1 MFVIF
6 LISLHMIGRV
16 SANETVF
23 SLRPICTII
32 TMKRFKRY
40 FRCIV
45 LLMFLLTALG
55 TRAQRSAEFV
65 EMSMDSV
72 EISLLTCQPRQNV
85 YSLYG
90 HTAIR
95 YEDKA
100 SGIDMAVNYGMFSF
114 SEPFFVLRFVF
125 GLTDYTMDIEPFAD
139 FYAQY
144 SHYGCGVRQQVLNLT
159 AGEKAAIGRA
169 IDVNYQPENRVYR
182 YNYFYDNCTTRA
194 RDILVGHLQ
203 GRVVYDTAGMARP
216 SYREMTHAYNAGHPW
231 ARFGN
236 DMLLGVKAD
245 APTNNV
251 QQQFLPDNLRKDF
264 DKAVIVDSDG
274 VRRPLVSRS
283 FWVIP
288 PAAQVAESEFPLTPM
303 QCAVLLLVMVA
314 GCTLYECLRRK
325 NFWVLDALLMLAGGL
340 CGLILLAMVFSEHP
354 TVSLNFQILLLC
366 PLSLVMLYPT
376 VKALRQH
383 RIHWWM
389 YVHGALIAGYFVLGF
404 WQTYAEGMDIVALSL
419 LIRYICKAWQCS
431 PTNKNKQ
438 LR

>member
-1 MFVIF
+1 
-6 LISLHMIGRV
+6 
-16 SANETVF
+16 
-23 SLRPICTII
+23 
-32 TMKRFKRY
+32 MKHFKRY
-40 FRCIV
+40 FRCFA
-45 LLMFLLTALG
+45 LLVCLLSAYEAK
-55 TRAQRSAEFV
+55 AQRSAESV

-100 SGIDMAVNYGMFSF
+100 TGIDLAVNYGMFSF
-114 SEPFFVLRFVF
+114 SKPFFVLRFVF

-139 FYAQY
+139 FFAQY

-159 AGEKAAIGRA
+159 AAEKADIAHA
-169 IDVNYQPENRVYR
+169 IDVNYQPENRIYR

-194 RDILVGHLQ
+194 RDILIGHLQ
-203 GRVVYDTAGMARP
+203 GRVEYDLTGVAQP
-216 SYREMTHAYNAGHPW
+216 SYREMTHGYNADHPW
-231 ARFGN
+231 ARMGN

-245 APTNNV
+245 LPTDNA

-264 DKAVIVDSDG
+264 DKAVVVGRDG
-274 VRRPLVSRS
+274 VRRPLVLRS
-283 FWVIP
+283 FWVIAP
-288 PAAQVAESEFPLTPM
+288 TAQVVESEFPLTPM
-303 QCAVLLLVMVA
+303 QCALLLLVIVV
-314 GCTLYECLRRK
+314 GCSLYECLRRK
-325 NFWVLDALLMLAGGL
+325 NFWVLDILLMLADGL

-366 PLSLVMLYPT
+366 PLSLVFLYPV
-376 VKALRQH
+376 VKALRKH
-383 RIHWWM
+383 HIHWWM
-389 YVHGALIAGYFVLGF
+389 YAHAALIIVYFALGF
-404 WQTYAEGMDIVALSL
+404 WQTYAEGMNIVALSL
-419 LIRYICKAWQCS
+419 LIRYLCKAWQCS

>member
-6 LISLHMIGRV
+6 LISLHYLGFDRNMKH
-16 SANETVF
+16 F
-23 SLRPICTII
+23 S
-32 TMKRFKRY
+32 RY
-40 FRCIV
+40 FRRLV
-45 LLMFLLTALG
+45 LLVCLLSACG
-55 TRAQRSAEFV
+55 AKAQRPAEQV

-100 SGIDMAVNYGMFSF
+100 TGLDMAVNYGMFSF
-114 SEPFFVLRFVF
+114 SKPFFVLRFVF

-139 FYAQY
+139 FFAQY
-144 SHYGCGVRQQVLNLT
+144 SRYGCGVRQQVLNLT
-159 AGEKAAIGRA
+159 AAEKADIAQA

-203 GRVVYDTAGMARP
+203 GRVVYGADSVSHP
-216 SYREMTHAYNAGHPW
+216 SYREMTHGYNADHPW
-231 ARFGN
+231 ARMGN

-245 APTNNV
+245 LPTDNA

-264 DKAVIVDSDG
+264 DKAVIVGRDG
-274 VRRPLVSRS
+274 VRRPLVSHS

-288 PAAQVAESEFPLTPM
+288 PTAQVVESEFPLTPM
-303 QCAVLLLVMVA
+303 QCALILLVIVA

-325 NFWVLDALLMLAGGL
+325 NFWALDALLMLADGL

-366 PLSLVMLYPT
+366 PLSLVFLYPV
-376 VKALRQH
+376 VKALRKHCVH
-383 RIHWWM
+383 RWM
-389 YVHGALIAGYFVLGF
+389 YVHAALIVVYFALGF
-404 WQTYAEGMDIVALSL
+404 WQTYAEGMNIVALSL
-419 LIRYICKAWQCS
+419 LIRYIGKAWQCS